1 MFILPSV
8 SHNEF
13 VLGIVKARDVIMNV
27 SLSPSVS
34 QNELVLGIVEAN
46 DVSMNVSLSPSV
58 SHNELVLGIVKAV
71 EQQQQQTGSRG
82 PNGHGY
88 FDYAENKFVMADGR

>member
-1 MFILPSV
+1 MLARMFILPSV

-34 QNELVLGIVEAN
+34 
-46 DVSMNVSLSPSV
+46 
-58 SHNELVLGIVKAV
+58 HNELVLGIVKARDV
-71 EQQQQQTGSRG
+71 STIFSYL
-82 PNGHGY
+82 PS
-88 FDYAENKFVMADGR
+88 AITC